1 MLSKMPVSASKRFE
15 WSDFS
20 TDATSTLGKGSFG
33 TVIKANHQRRGNPK
47 KELVA
52 IKVIDAKLG
61 KSYADLLQEADHEV
75 EMLMEAQSRIL
86 SDSNIVKTFGLVAGS
101 ISLSPTVKALLGRS
115 DDEIVGVVMSFEVGG
130 SLDNLL
136 YATSTS
142 PNQELTMK
150 DKLHILL
157 DISNGLAMI
166 HSQGIVHKDLKPGN
180 VLISSMGEIL

>member
-1 MLSKMPVSASKRFE
+1 MASASKRFE

-20 TDATSTLGKGSFG
+20 TDAASAHGHGSFG
-33 TVIKANHQRRGNPK
+33 TVIKAHYQRMGNPK

-52 IKVIDAKLG
+52 IKVIDAKPG
-61 KSYADLLQEADHEV
+61 KTYADLLQEADHEV

-101 ISLSPTVKALLGRS
+101 ISLSPTIKALLGRS
-115 DDEIVGVVMSFEVGG
+115 DDEIVGVVMSFEGGG

-142 PNQELTMK
+142 PSQELTMK
-150 DKLHILL
+150 DKLHILH

>member
-1 MLSKMPVSASKRFE
+1 
-15 WSDFS
+15 
-20 TDATSTLGKGSFG
+20 
-33 TVIKANHQRRGNPK
+33 
-47 KELVA
+47 
-52 IKVIDAKLG
+52 
-61 KSYADLLQEADHEV
+61 
-75 EMLMEAQSRIL
+75 MLMEAQSRIL